1 VACCTLTFIKLI
13 TYTYTFLSPSFD
25 RTRKAVHVGRY
36 IREDKCA
43 IRSGDRK
50 PSLPTFVNIL
60 LALDISA
67 DSIIFGVPRENTV
80 LSDFIGFLERRD
92 IEEVNALFE
101 IAKVASKYIGLNN
114 KS

>member
-1 VACCTLTFIKLI
+1 MELDQQWQVNFGARLRTERERKGLTRLALANLADTKQN
-13 TYTYTFLSPSFD
+13 
-25 RTRKAVHVGRY
+25 Y
-36 IREDKCA
+36 IAEIER
-43 IRSGDRK
+43 GDRK

-92 IEEVNALFE
+92 IEEVKALFE
-101 IAKVASKYIGLNN
+101 IAKVASKYIGLNH
-114 KS
+114 KP